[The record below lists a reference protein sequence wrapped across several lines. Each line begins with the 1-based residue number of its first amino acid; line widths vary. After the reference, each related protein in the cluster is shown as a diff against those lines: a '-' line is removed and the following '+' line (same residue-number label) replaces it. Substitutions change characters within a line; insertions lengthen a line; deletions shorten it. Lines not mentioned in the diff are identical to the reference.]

1 MCPNGK
7 WHYILGGVSCCFP
20 VPHLAIALLYLPSLS
35 CIYQF
40 SSLFFFLL
48 SFTTPGLFFLSSRLC
63 LNIFVAFPSSSSSPS
78 CPTFLYISLPA
89 SAALIAINSPSETLT
104 CGLLLLWFLSDLI
117 FRSAAETLFRHN
129 MSWENSL
136 NEHQERKGTCGSC
149 FQFIM
154 SWEIHTHVSQLAL
167 YTAESVM

>member
-1 MCPNGK
+1 MTVISPRKSPVFNFSCEYVNHYLKSLASFFFPTVQPLFFFFVIFVLGFLLMCRNGK
-7 WHYILGGVSCCFP
+7 RHYILGGVYCCFP

-35 CIYQF
+35 CIYQS

-104 CGLLLLWFLSDLI
+104 CGLLLL
-117 FRSAAETLFRHN
+117 
-129 MSWENSL
+129 
-136 NEHQERKGTCGSC
+136 
-149 FQFIM
+149 
-154 SWEIHTHVSQLAL
+154 
-167 YTAESVM
+167 